1 MTLYE
6 RQCRY
11 DRLHHEKRLADLD
24 GGKADHFSSHEQ
36 LFLRDGS
43 IECLRLIRDHGMSTN
58 SVDLND
64 AEYMAEL
71 DSFAETTSASVSLTK
86 TARSLS

>member
-6 RQCRY
+6 KQRHY
-11 DRLHHEKRLADLD
+11 DGLHHEKRLADLD
-24 GGKADHFSSHEQ
+24 GGKAKHFSSHER
-36 LFLRDGS
+36 LFLRNGS

-58 SVDLND
+58 SIDLND

-71 DSFAETTSASVSLTK
+71 DSFAETTSATP
-86 TARSLS
+86 ACR

>member
-6 RQCRY
+6 RQRY
-11 DRLHHEKRLADLD
+11 YDGLHHEKRLADLD
-24 GGKADHFSSHEQ
+24 GGKAEHFSSHER
-36 LFLRDGS
+36 LFLKSGS

-71 DSFAETTSASVSLTK
+71 DSFAETASAT
-86 TARSLS
+86 TACR

>member
-1 MTLYE
+1 MNLHE
-6 RQCRY
+6 RQRHY

-24 GGKADHFSSHEQ
+24 SGTAKHFSNHER
-36 LFLRDGS
+36 LFLRNGS

-71 DSFAETTSASVSLTK
+71 ESFAETTSASVSLTK
-86 TARSLS
+86 TARSSL